1 MVVIQRTTRAS
12 AILWAR
18 LTGVTMFFKKSEQ
31 QESVSARRALRHL
44 LAFQVKLAADAL
56 RDLLLSP
63 ISIVVFFIDAV
74 RNPAMEDSLYL
85 RLMVAGRHSDRII
98 NLFDEYSSDEH
109 YTIDETIAQVE
120 DALQKRGK
128 SK

>member
-1 MVVIQRTTRAS
+1 
-12 AILWAR
+12 
-18 LTGVTMFFKKSEQ
+18 MFFKKSEQ
-31 QESVSARRALRHL
+31 RENVSVRRALRHL

-63 ISIVVFFIDAV
+63 VSIAVFLIDAV

-85 RLMVAGRHSDRII
+85 RLMVVGRHSDRII

-109 YTIDETIAQVE
+109 YTIDETIDQVE
-120 DALQKRGK
+120 EALQKRRK
-128 SK
+128 

>member
-1 MVVIQRTTRAS
+1 
-12 AILWAR
+12 
-18 LTGVTMFFKKSEQ
+18 MFFKKSKQ
-31 QESVSARRALRHL
+31 QESVSAGRALRHL

-63 ISIVVFFIDAV
+63 ISIVVFLIDAV

-85 RLMVAGRHSDRII
+85 RLMVAGRHSDRVI

-120 DALQKRGK
+120 DALQKRRK
-128 SK
+128 